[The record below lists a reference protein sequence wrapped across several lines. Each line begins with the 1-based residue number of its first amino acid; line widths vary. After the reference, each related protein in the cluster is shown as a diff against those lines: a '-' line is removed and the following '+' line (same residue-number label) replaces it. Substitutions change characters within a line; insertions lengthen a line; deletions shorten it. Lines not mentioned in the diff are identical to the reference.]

1 MADVVKNLLLVLS
14 VCLLLGAC
22 AQVPATS
29 KEDKAR
35 AAVRATIEA
44 RVSAM
49 KSSYHP
55 EEFQTGPYTNTEN
68 NPAFAGGTLVVHRFH
83 TKDSTDFVKSYHVS
97 YLVTTAGKVYVLE
110 VFNPRR

>member
-1 MADVVKNLLLVLS
+1 MAGIVKNLLLVLC
-14 VCLLLGAC
+14 VCLSVGAC

-29 KEDKAR
+29 KEEKAR
-35 AAVRATIEA
+35 EAVRATIEA

-49 KSSYHP
+49 KSSYQP
-55 EEFQTGPYTNTEN
+55 GEFQTGPYANTEN
-68 NPAFAGGTLVVHRFH
+68 NPAFAGGTLVVHRFQ
-83 TKDSTDFVKSYHVS
+83 TKDSTDFMKSYHVS